1 MSADAPSWPPRVGV
15 LLPRAGLAIA
25 QNAEQNPGKI
35 RGDPAQNLGKIGVL
49 TEQNQA
55 KSRSSPEQNLA

>member
-1 MSADAPSWPPRVGV
+1 VTSGAAIERSRSDGS
-15 LLPRAGLAIA
+15 LPIA